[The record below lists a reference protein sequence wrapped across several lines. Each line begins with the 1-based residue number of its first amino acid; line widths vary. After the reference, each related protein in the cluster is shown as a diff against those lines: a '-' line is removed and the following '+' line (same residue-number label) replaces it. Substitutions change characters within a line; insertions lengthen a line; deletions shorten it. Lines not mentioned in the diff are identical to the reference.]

1 MVKAILE
8 SGIGS
13 SAMAQIVGL
22 ENRLLNTTTL
32 ERLQEFGA
40 DSSSITICAE
50 EQCSTAISP
59 IQTKPQDPA
68 QLVKTQR

>member
-22 ENRLLNTTTL
+22 ENRHLNTTTL
-32 ERLQEFGA
+32 ERLHEFGA
-40 DSSSITICAE
+40 DLSSITICAE
-50 EQCSTAISP
+50 EQCSTP
-59 IQTKPQDPA
+59 T
-68 QLVKTQR
+68 